1 MSEEKGM
8 ERGVGKIESGQ
19 TKKKNCSSIS
29 LTSSSLSIVALI
41 CSDPGVTVN
50 AALQTRSAL

>member
-19 TKKKNCSSIS
+19 TKRICSVIS

-50 AALQTRSAL
+50 AALQTTSAL